1 MVTIIAHRG
10 ARSLAPENTLAAARK
25 AHSLGADMWESDV
38 AVTADDQLVL
48 MHDDAMT
55 RTTNVADIFPERV
68 PAAFSTYSLAEIRSL
83 DAGSWFER
91 DDPFQ
96 QVAAGAVDRQ
106 ELAGYAGEK
115 VPTLREAFELTLEL
129 DWFLNLELKAQPVPK
144 DDFDVVGAVLELAD
158 EVGIGPDHLLF
169 SSAGISW
176 LKTLKRR
183 QPEFEV
189 QAILG
194 LFPEDPMDF
203 TDLFFDTFN
212 PRLTRVSVDRLERQ
226 VELGLKLN
234 PYTVNDDEMIA
245 RLIGIGVAG
254 LITDFPQRCP
264 REPLINS

>member
-1 MVTIIAHRG
+1 MVTVIAHRG

-25 AHSLGADMWESDV
+25 AHALGADLWETDV

-55 RTTNVADIFPERV
+55 RTTNVSDIFPERV

-91 DDPFQ
+91 DDPFGQ
-96 QVAAGAVDRQ
+96 IAAGAVDRQ

-129 DWFLNLELKAQPVPK
+129 DWFLNLELKAQPAPK
-144 DDFDVVGAVLELAD
+144 NDFDLVCAVLSLAE
-158 EVGIGPDHLLF
+158 EVKIGAEHLLF
-169 SSAGISW
+169 SSARLAW
-176 LKTLKRR
+176 LKTLKQRR
-183 QPEFEV
+183 PDFEV

-203 TDLFFDTFN
+203 SDPFFDTFN
-212 PRLTRVSVDRLERQ
+212 PRLTRVSVDQLKRQ
-226 VELGLKLN
+226 VDLGLKLN
-234 PYTVNDDEMIA
+234 PFSVNDDEMIA
-245 RLIGIGVAG
+245 RLIELGVEG
-254 LITDFPQRCP
+254 LITDFPQRVS
-264 REPLINS
+264 R

>member
-25 AHSLGADMWESDV
+25 AHALGADLWETDV
-38 AVTADDQLVL
+38 AVTADDELVL

-55 RTTNVADIFPERV
+55 RTTYVSDIFPERV
-68 PAAFSTYSLAEIRSL
+68 PAAFSTYSLAEILSL

-91 DDPFQ
+91 DDPFG

-129 DWFLNLELKAQPVPK
+129 DCFLNLELKTQPIPK
-144 DDFDVVGAVLELAD
+144 DDFDLVSAVLSLAD
-158 EVGIGPDHLLF
+158 EVKIGADHLLF
-169 SSAGISW
+169 SSARLAW
-176 LKTLKRR
+176 LKTLKQRR
-183 QPEFEV
+183 PDFEV

-203 TDLFFDTFN
+203 GDPFFDTFN
-212 PRLTRVSVDRLERQ
+212 PRLTRVSVDQLKSQ

-234 PYTVNDDEMIA
+234 PFSVNDDEMIT
-245 RLIGIGVAG
+245 RLIEIGVAG
-254 LITDFPQRCP
+254 LITDFPQRIP
-264 REPLINS
+264 GEPG